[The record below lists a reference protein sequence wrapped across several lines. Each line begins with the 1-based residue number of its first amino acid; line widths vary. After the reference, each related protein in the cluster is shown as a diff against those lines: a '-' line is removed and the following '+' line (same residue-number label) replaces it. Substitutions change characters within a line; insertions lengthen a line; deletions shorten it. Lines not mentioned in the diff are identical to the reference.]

1 MKFRVCCYKIE
12 VCQCLFVLCHML
24 PVTADS
30 SSLEVMIEVVNL
42 NCQSDLVA
50 GLADISDVVHIRSL
64 LVMCKKA

>member
-1 MKFRVCCYKIE
+1 
-12 VCQCLFVLCHML
+12 ML

-50 GLADISDVVHIRSL
+50 GLADISDVVHVGSL
-64 LVMCKKA
+64 LVFYKVMKQADQSFIVVLAGR